1 MEWTDSGF
9 ILATRRH
16 GETSLIIEAFT
27 PVRGRHLGL
36 VKGGRSARQ
45 RAVLQPGNRV
55 CLTWRARLSE
65 HLGHYNVEAEA
76 LRAADIMQ
84 DALALCALNTV
95 NELVRLLPERDP
107 HERLFALFAQIV
119 EGLPD
124 RPGWPGD
131 LARFELRLL
140 AELGFGLD
148 LESCA
153 ATGGAEDLVY
163 VSPKSGRAVSAAAG
177 APYAEKLLPLP
188 AFIRGDSILPEDLEK
203 LLEAFRLTGFFL
215 NRDIYGPRGI
225 AAPQSRAR
233 LLRLLQKA
241 REKATG

>member
-16 GETSLIIEAFT
+16 GETSLIVEAFT
-27 PVRGRHLGL
+27 PARGRHLGL

-45 RAVLQPGNRV
+45 RAILQPGNRV
-55 CLTWRARLSE
+55 RLIWRARLSE
-65 HLGHYNVEAEA
+65 HLGHFTVEAEA
-76 LRAADIMQ
+76 LNAADIMR
-84 DALALCALNTV
+84 DRLALAALNIVT
-95 NELVRLLPERDP
+95 ELVRLLPERDP
-107 HERLFALFAQIV
+107 HEQLFALFAEIV
-119 EGLPD
+119 EGLPE
-124 RPGWPGD
+124 RPGWPGN

-148 LESCA
+148 REGCA
-153 ATGGAEDLVY
+153 ATGTSEELVY

-177 APYAEKLLPLP
+177 APYAEKMLPLP
-188 AFIRGDSILPEDLEK
+188 AFLRVDSSLPEDLET

-215 NRDIYGPRGI
+215 NRNIYGPRGI

-233 LLRLLQKA
+233 LLRLLQQA
-241 REKATG
+241 REKAAG

>member
-9 ILATRRH
+9 VLATRRH
-16 GETSLIIEAFT
+16 GETSLIVEVFT
-27 PVRGRHLGL
+27 PARGRHLGL

-55 CLTWRARLSE
+55 RLTWRARLSE
-65 HLGHYNVEAEA
+65 HLGHYTVEAEA
-76 LRAADIMQ
+76 LNAAGIMQ
-84 DALALCALNTV
+84 DQLALAALNTV
-95 NELVRLLPERDP
+95 NELIRLLPERDP
-107 HERLFALFAQIV
+107 HGQLFSLFSRIV

-124 RPGWPGD
+124 RAGWPGD
-131 LARFELRLL
+131 VARLELRLL

-148 LESCA
+148 LESCV
-153 ATGGAEDLVY
+153 ATGSSEDLVF

-177 APYAEKLLPLP
+177 APYADRLLALP
-188 AFIRGDSILPEDLEK
+188 AFLLADSGLPEDLDN

-215 NRDIYGPRGI
+215 DRDIYGPRGI

-233 LLRLLQKA
+233 LLRLLHEA
-241 REKATG
+241 RERAVG

>member
-9 ILATRRH
+9 VLATRRH
-16 GETSLIIEAFT
+16 GETSLIVEAFT
-27 PVRGRHLGL
+27 ASRGRHLGL
-36 VKGGRSARQ
+36 VKGGRSARH
-45 RAVLQPGNRV
+45 RAVLQPGNRLR
-55 CLTWRARLSE
+55 LTWRARLAE
-65 HLGHYNVEAEA
+65 HLGHFTVEAEA
-76 LRAADIMQ
+76 LNAAGIMQ
-84 DALALCALNTV
+84 EPLALAALNTV

-107 HERLFALFAQIV
+107 HEQLFSLFAEIV

-124 RPGWPGD
+124 RAGWPGD

-153 ATGGAEDLVY
+153 ATGASADLVY

-177 APYAEKLLPLP
+177 APFADKLLPLP
-188 AFIRGDSILPEDLEK
+188 AFLRTDADLPEGPDN

-215 NRDIYGPRGI
+215 DRNIFGPRGI

-233 LLRLLQKA
+233 LLRLLQEA
-241 REKATG
+241 RERAAG